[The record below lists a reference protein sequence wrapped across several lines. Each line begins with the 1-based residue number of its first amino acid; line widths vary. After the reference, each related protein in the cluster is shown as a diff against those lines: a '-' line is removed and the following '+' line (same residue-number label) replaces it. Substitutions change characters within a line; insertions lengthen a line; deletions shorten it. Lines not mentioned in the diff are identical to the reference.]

1 MYEDVC
7 IICAGLWMGS
17 WRGNSPLSYSAQNAS
32 MTDWGNVRL
41 EGDENLP
48 VSGSYVRNVGMGIE
62 GRRDAG
68 ASSGTMKSQ
77 RRASAM
83 SRATG
88 KAMGVRVNSRQVSAS
103 SGLSPDAQ
111 AELDERRERQV
122 STTLALLQ
130 TFHAHTGFQ
139 LSQLASFIPPGDS
152 TSSPRT
158 VTVYLSPRDVMSF
171 ELGPLSSF
179 DARYVEWLA
188 DEYGGGVKVEV
199 KRGGWRDWV
208 GIIFGI

>member
-1 MYEDVC
+1 
-7 IICAGLWMGS
+7 
-17 WRGNSPLSYSAQNAS
+17 
-32 MTDWGNVRL
+32 
-41 EGDENLP
+41 
-48 VSGSYVRNVGMGIE
+48 MGIE

-103 SGLSPDAQ
+103 SGLSPRRAKRSWMNAPGAAGLNDARP
-111 AELDERRERQV
+111 AADV
-122 STTLALLQ
+122 PCTHGFPAIAAGF
-130 TFHAHTGFQ
+130 FHTP
-139 LSQLASFIPPGDS
+139 SGDS

-171 ELGPLSSF
+171 ELGPLS
-179 DARYVEWLA
+179 RL
-188 DEYGGGVKVEV
+188 
-199 KRGGWRDWV
+199 
-208 GIIFGI
+208 